1 MGDDMAR
8 PIKNGE
14 GAARMAEGITYRALL
29 TLEFMPSP
37 GGIERVLYE
46 RAKGYRQEAVTVITP
61 ETAGSAAFDLDCEY
75 AIERTDNWLSR
86 HAASR
91 LLGQTIGPIAAFLRL
106 HRKEPFREI
115 ECGQAFPFSLFA
127 LLAKKVYG
135 IPYVVWIHGN
145 DFLSIV
151 RLPLVGPLM
160 LKSLRSA
167 SRIIAN
173 SSFVADLVED
183 AGIDRS
189 RIRIFRSVVDTELF
203 RPASPSVK
211 LRARY
216 GLRGKRVLLTVARLV
231 KRKGIDSVI
240 RCLPEL
246 AAKYPDIVYLVVG
259 AGPMGKKLR
268 QLACDLDVEQ
278 HVVFA
283 GAVSNEELPLHY
295 HLANAFIMVSRHL
308 ESKGSVEG
316 LGLVYL
322 EAGASGLPVVAGR
335 SGGVADVVEHNRNGL
350 LVDPDSLE
358 QIAEA
363 IDRLLGDSSF
373 ASSLG
378 RQGRS
383 LACRPTDWSILE
395 TTDSQVPAPGGATQL
410 ATPETAACT
419 ASIRTV
425 PGMRTTAECPPLREG
440 NQKGSPSPKRR

>member
-1 MGDDMAR
+1 MVDDMAG
-8 PIKNGE
+8 PINNGE
-14 GAARMAEGITYRALL
+14 GVDRMAEGITRRALL

-86 HAASR
+86 HSAFR

-135 IPYVVWIHGN
+135 TPYVVWIHGN
-145 DFLSIV
+145 DFLAIV
-151 RLPLVGPLM
+151 RLPLVGPL
-160 LKSLRSA
+160 LIKSLRCA

-189 RIRIFRSVVDTELF
+189 RIRVFRNVVDTELF
-203 RPASPSVK
+203 RPAPPSAE
-211 LRARY
+211 LRAKY
-216 GLRGKRVLLTVARLV
+216 GLEGKRVLLTVARLV
-231 KRKGIDSVI
+231 ERKGIDSVI

-246 AAKYPDIVYLVVG
+246 AAKHPDIVYLVVG
-259 AGPMGKKLR
+259 AGPWEKKLR
-268 QLACDLDVEQ
+268 ELARDLDVEQ

-308 ESKGSVEG
+308 ESKRSVEG

-335 SGGVADVVEHNRNGL
+335 TGGVSDVVEHDRNGL
-350 LVDPDSLE
+350 LVDPDSTE
-358 QIAEA
+358 QITEA
-363 IDRLLGDSSF
+363 VDRLLGDSSL

-378 RQGRS
+378 RQGRA

-395 TTDSQVPAPGGATQL
+395 TTDPPVSVPVRPTRSVAPG
-410 ATPETAACT
+410 TAAGT
-419 ASIRTV
+419 ASMRTA
-425 PGMRTTAECPPLREG
+425 PGTKTTAECPTLREG
-440 NQKGSPSPKRR
+440 NRKGSPSPKRR